1 MKILKTQLSLSSN
14 ETESIKAQ
22 LLTLGPLEQSVF
34 LDIETTA
41 DAVQIFFNRRRAFL
55 GFPQGC
61 FIWWYHALL

>member
-34 LDIETTA
+34 LDIETTG
-41 DAVQIFFNRRRAFL
+41 FNRTYDSVYLIGYLYYENHPFT
-55 GFPQGC
+55 
-61 FIWWYHALL
+61 